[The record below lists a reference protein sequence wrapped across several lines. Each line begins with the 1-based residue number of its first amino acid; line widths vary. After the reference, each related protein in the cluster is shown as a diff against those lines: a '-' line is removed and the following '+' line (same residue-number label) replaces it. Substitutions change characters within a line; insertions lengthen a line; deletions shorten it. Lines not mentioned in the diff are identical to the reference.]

1 MNVLERLQK
10 MILLFLLGFPIIIIC
25 LIGFLSLTVLN
36 VGTIFLFV
44 GQVLIVPLTV
54 ALLHV
59 ITSIIPG
66 TRVPAS
72 DVGLLV
78 PSIRDAGMASSFNVA
93 PSYWVAHVVFFCS
106 YIFTNAYTVYNLD
119 SATAGSAPWKI
130 ENRKG
135 RSLMIMIVSL
145 LSMGALIL
153 SRYVM
158 TGAETV
164 LGVIIG
170 IGVFVPLAY
179 YWYQIAI
186 KNGSQNGDIFGIV
199 QQIMPSIEEDTAAT
213 LCLKA

>member
-1 MNVLERLQK
+1 
-10 MILLFLLGFPIIIIC
+10 
-25 LIGFLSLTVLN
+25 
-36 VGTIFLFV
+36 
-44 GQVLIVPLTV
+44 
-54 ALLHV
+54 
-59 ITSIIPG
+59 
-66 TRVPAS
+66 
-72 DVGLLV
+72 
-78 PSIRDAGMASSFNVA
+78 
-93 PSYWVAHVVFFCS
+93 
-106 YIFTNAYTVYNLD
+106 
-119 SATAGSAPWKI
+119 
-130 ENRKG
+130 
-135 RSLMIMIVSL
+135 MIMIVSL